1 MYSFFE
7 ITDDLLR
14 AELKDLLEQD
24 KTLTEKEIAEYL
36 EIRQS
41 SMYNWFAGQYNLS
54 RKKKERLYEIIEDLR
69 V

>member
-1 MYSFFE
+1 MYRIFE